1 MAGLSHAAKAP
12 SRARSLYWLA
22 LFLAGLVFTIRGMA
36 ALVQEFQ
43 GYPVVTSSKLTTR
56 SSVPFPAITLCNLNR
71 VNCHDA
77 IIYAFN
83 LNLQLEKLYEEGGEQ
98 EELEVLQR
106 ELASLWSFSTSA
118 ECFSSMCDFMAW
130 SSLGVRVGVGDPEGD
145 ELVFIMAS
153 FLQCQEN
160 YEDRVQ
166 RERSVIPLDPAFIV
180 SISQLQGTR
189 SVMCY
194 YLWQM
199 WHYEGEGSGNK
210 SALAEEL
217 FLQTGCSLQGDVC
230 HHYNTELSYK
240 YIVDV
245 EREAQSPRKGREVPV
260 RSGGLPLQ
268 KKSPLWQK
276 NHAFLSY
283 KTQSVWDCYAS
294 ADGTKVE
301 FEGEPPVHNR
311 TLEAEWNTTEGFMD
325 RYMGLGESLRKKIG
339 HQFSKE
345 GEEQSD
351 LVRYLWTGLELQG
364 MVRKC
369 SFQEKD
375 CLNKT

>member
-22 LFLAGLVFTIRGMA
+22 LFLAGLVFTIRGMV

-43 GYPVVTSSKLTTR
+43 GYPVVTSSKLITR

-77 IIYAFN
+77 IIHAFN
-83 LNLQLEKLYEEGGEQ
+83 LNLQLENLYEEGGEQ

-166 RERSVIPLDPAFIV
+166 REGEQRLTIGPSFHCQHLSIAGHPQRHVLLSLADVALRVRRGRGQRQQVGTGGGALPADW
-180 SISQLQGTR
+180 L
-189 SVMCY
+189 
-194 YLWQM
+194 
-199 WHYEGEGSGNK
+199 
-210 SALAEEL
+210 
-217 FLQTGCSLQGDVC
+217 
-230 HHYNTELSYK
+230 
-240 YIVDV
+240 
-245 EREAQSPRKGREVPV
+245 
-260 RSGGLPLQ
+260 LP
-268 KKSPLWQK
+268 
-276 NHAFLSY
+276 A
-283 KTQSVWDCYAS
+283 
-294 ADGTKVE
+294 G
-301 FEGEPPVHNR
+301 
-311 TLEAEWNTTEGFMD
+311 
-325 RYMGLGESLRKKIG
+325 
-339 HQFSKE
+339 
-345 GEEQSD
+345 
-351 LVRYLWTGLELQG
+351 
-364 MVRKC
+364 
-369 SFQEKD
+369 
-375 CLNKT
+375 